1 MSRRQVWLN
10 GRLVDA
16 DRAMVNV
23 ADRGFLSGDGVFE
36 AIKVVDGRPF
46 AVTRHLERLRKSAE
60 VAGLAGPDP
69 REIRRA
75 IDETVA
81 VNSTEH
87 RGSARVRVTVTAG
100 AGAGIH
106 RVEGNLTLLV
116 TVEPLFAMAAG
127 TSRVLRS
134 PWPRNERS
142 ALAGAKTTSYAENA
156 VILAHA
162 RRHGYDEALMADTVG
177 RLSEGTTCN
186 VLVVHDG
193 LLVTPTLATGCLAG
207 VTRDLAIEWG
217 IVRELDVPFT
227 VLDST
232 PEVLL
237 TSTSRDLQ
245 PVSLMGEREL
255 DAPGPIGLAAMNEFA
270 RRAALNCDP

>member
-1 MSRRQVWLN
+1 MWLN